1 MDVFRLFKAEY
12 DKCDN
17 AHLHKQFVI
26 SVKTLLNA
34 KIQVFKVCRLRI
46 SDAFVIWF
54 SFLVSLCNVRARW
67 WLHSTNVS
75 IRDSTFVDKASLK
88 RGI

>member
-1 MDVFRLFKAEY
+1 
-12 DKCDN
+12 
-17 AHLHKQFVI
+17 
-26 SVKTLLNA
+26 
-34 KIQVFKVCRLRI
+34 
-46 SDAFVIWF
+46 
-54 SFLVSLCNVRARW
+54 LCNVRARW